1 MRKSIYL
8 NAKKPLY
15 TTRYNVGCIA
25 FKAQAKQKEFE
36 IQKNIEDSKEISKR
50 ASWRINLLQEAYTY
64 LKNRMII
71 NLLTT
76 NESQCL
82 QNY

>member
-25 FKAQAKQKEFE
+25 FKAQANK
-36 IQKNIEDSKEISKR
+36 KN
-50 ASWRINLLQEAYTY
+50 
-64 LKNRMII
+64 LKFKKTLKIAKK
-71 NLLTT
+71 
-76 NESQCL
+76 
-82 QNY
+82 